1 MFFAPSRSLYLRIVT
16 PRRLPNVDTAERG
29 ARPHVDGGAV
39 LDEVGV
45 VVDKVKIAWG
55 SDSDDSDWSDDEDVS
70 KPQTPA
76 ADIVDLEA
84 LLQQRDDAM
93 KTSAKTT
100 KASPAPKKVEAV
112 KESASMGKRHAFPA
126 LPIEVIDEPYEDY
139 TAEHDYAH
147 ENKLLEQYMKQEEE
161 EKSTDIG
168 DLRTVISNSKKK
180 GAATQASG
188 SASSTGESYEKTP
201 AEQRHLLRF
210 QKRISRCPLQC
221 LRYDYGGEPLWPVVI
236 PQNLKVPNC
245 PGCGEER
252 SFEMQLTPT
261 INYFL
266 KVDEYAAAESPSQQ
280 KSVPTSDGG
289 AAEAPKA
296 VVPPGGMDWLSL
308 IVYSCS
314 ASCTQNH
321 EEFIYVKNSKHH
333 KTKQPSFFAQHF
345 LGATSNHLQPLVDS
359 VDNAGDARAA
369 PAAHGRLWAPQQLE
383 TIAPTSLRT
392 GQCIANAT
400 RLLEER
406 HPRIQRH
413 GRTAQEFVPGR
424 FSGGGG
430 LQLEEAQDAVHQVQL
445 PGRHARADLFVGQS
459 PVQRVVRGG
468 ANARGSVAV
477 DLALGVPFVAAELYD
492 VVGAYS
498 DGGNAA
504 QAQGRAADPQSGQY
518 PRVHLGQCTTE
529 PQTADGEGFT
539 GTAAHGGRECA
550 CVFDL
555 NHYNIRT
562 AIDRAGKFVATRT
575 TRANLLAVNSIDGS
589 SKSEAPEDD
598 LLAVP
603 SPALFA
609 KWSAKPNALD
619 TKRFW
624 KLIDETEK
632 LVNFGIAAFKTG
644 GALSSLTTALMRLGV
659 GRTSMLQPIAAQT
672 VYMLQAESPKI
683 NAHKASMVV
692 TAIAHLLPKESRRQ
706 DWVLEALQVTSKA
719 VLAGL
724 DDENTSAED
733 RQRATEVLVPL
744 TRSFLFVEKFD
755 EDLFRKM
762 FEEVNSGTLD
772 KLNLPPFKLRVLKSK
787 LYQVHLDCELND
799 RPSEFRLSPALKDE
813 CKRVFDAHQKKG
825 KSSSFR
831 LHHLVS
837 SALDEIGIRNE
848 TSFATEAGYHLDVVA
863 PRQKIAIELNPSDCY
878 QALEPD
884 DDDKDPKTFAFV
896 DLKARHLELL
906 GWTVIQ
912 LHADRFQ
919 QLDSLEDRVL
929 HLSMLLEIATCRERK
944 AAAANRAQIKDRK

>member
-1 MFFAPSRSLYLRIVT
+1 MRAMRVRLLLRTGASGRRSSLKPLRPLASALDNASPTRRGFSFSATYPTPSESAATDDTDDKSAPRLVCGKCNTTLSATKDLVFFKWRNGIHVSSATDEPLKNLFPEDSVEEEDSSWKKHKMLCIKCNYQVGTLARIFSS
-16 PRRLPNVDTAERG
+16 
-29 ARPHVDGGAV
+29 
-39 LDEVGV
+39 
-45 VVDKVKIAWG
+45 DKV
-55 SDSDDSDWSDDEDVS
+55 
-70 KPQTPA
+70 
-76 ADIVDLEA
+76 L
-84 LLQQRDDAM
+84 
-93 KTSAKTT
+93 
-100 KASPAPKKVEAV
+100 
-112 KESASMGKRHAFPA
+112 F
-126 LPIEVIDEPYEDY
+126 
-139 TAEHDYAH
+139 
-147 ENKLLEQYMKQEEE
+147 
-161 EKSTDIG
+161 
-168 DLRTVISNSKKK
+168 
-180 GAATQASG
+180 
-188 SASSTGESYEKTP
+188 
-201 AEQRHLLRF
+201 
-210 QKRISRCPLQC
+210 
-221 LRYDYGGEPLWPVVI
+221 
-236 PQNLKVPNC
+236 
-245 PGCGEER
+245 
-252 SFEMQLTPT
+252 
-261 INYFL
+261 
-266 KVDEYAAAESPSQQ
+266 
-280 KSVPTSDGG
+280 
-289 AAEAPKA
+289 
-296 VVPPGGMDWLSL
+296 
-308 IVYSCS
+308 S
-314 ASCTQNH
+314 ASCVAVQMPEDQSPLISLSGYPSSLLSFTMWSELILMAETQP
-321 EEFIYVKNSKHH
+321 KLKD
-333 KTKQPSFFAQHF
+333 A
-345 LGATSNHLQPLVDS
+345 LQIRR
-359 VDNAGDARAA
+359 VDNIQEYTSDNA
-369 PAAHGRLWAPQQLE
+369 QLNRKLLMAKDLQE
-383 TIAPTSLRT
+383 LLRM
-392 GQCIANAT
+392 
-400 RLLEER
+400 
-406 HPRIQRH
+406 
-413 GRTAQEFVPGR
+413 
-424 FSGGGG
+424 
-430 LQLEEAQDAVHQVQL
+430 
-445 PGRHARADLFVGQS
+445 
-459 PVQRVVRGG
+459 
-468 ANARGSVAV
+468 V
-477 DLALGVPFVAAELYD
+477 DE
-492 VVGAYS
+492 
-498 DGGNAA
+498 N
-504 QAQGRAADPQSGQY
+504 
-518 PRVHLGQCTTE
+518 
-529 PQTADGEGFT
+529 
-539 GTAAHGGRECA
+539 
-550 CVFDL
+550 VFDL